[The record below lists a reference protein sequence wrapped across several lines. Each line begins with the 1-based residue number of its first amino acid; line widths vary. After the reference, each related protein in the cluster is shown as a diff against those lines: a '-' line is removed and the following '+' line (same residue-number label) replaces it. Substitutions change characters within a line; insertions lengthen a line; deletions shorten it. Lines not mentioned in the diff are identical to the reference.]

1 MHPSD
6 LAIADFT
13 YDLPDE
19 RIALYPLAQRD
30 ASKLLVYK
38 GGQISETIFTQLPN
52 QLPKNSFLVFNE
64 TRVISARLFFEN
76 RNNKRIE
83 IFCLEP
89 AEEIGTPYQGLERTA
104 SVRWKCMVGHLKSWK
119 EEVLELVAGDLK
131 LQAKKISREAALVEI
146 EFNWTP
152 EEYTFAQVLEICGQ
166 LPIPPYLNRATEE
179 SDNKQYQTVYSRKE
193 GSVAA
198 PTAGLHFT
206 SEVFKALEA
215 KNIQTAQLVLHV
227 GAGTFQPVKAE
238 KIADHQMHAEYI
250 EISRQLIERLLDQSD
265 EPVIAVGTTSLRS
278 LESLYWMGCKVVR
291 TANISI
297 EALEVQQWEAYSAEY
312 AEISKSQSLKALL
325 RWMRNHDIETLVCKT
340 RILIAPPY
348 ELKIAS
354 GIITNFHQPQST
366 LLLLIA
372 AVIGDN
378 WRKVYDYALA
388 HDFRFLSYG
397 DSSLLL
403 K

>member
-131 LQAKKISREAALVEI
+131 LQAKKIGREAALVEI

>member
-1 MHPSD
+1 MHPSE
-6 LAIADFT
+6 LAISDFN
-13 YDLPDE
+13 YNLPDE
-19 RIALYPLAQRD
+19 RIARYPLAQRD

-38 GGQISETIFTQLPN
+38 GGKISETVFTQLPK

-76 RNNKRIE
+76 RNKKRIE

-89 AEEIGTPYQGLERTA
+89 AEDIGTPYQGLERT
-104 SVRWKCMVGHLKSWK
+104 STVRWKCMVGHLKNWK
-119 EEVLELVAGDLK
+119 EEILALSSGDLH
-131 LQAKKISREAALVEI
+131 LQAKKMSREGALVEI

-152 EEYTFAQVLEICGQ
+152 VEYTFAQVLEICGQ

-179 SDNKQYQTVYSRKE
+179 GDRKQYQTVYGRKE

-206 SEVFKALEA
+206 ADVFKGLED
-215 KNIQTAQLVLHV
+215 KNIQIAQLVLHV
-227 GAGTFQPVKAE
+227 GAGTFQPVKSE

-250 EISRQLIERLLDQSD
+250 EVSYQLIERLLDTSE

-278 LESLYWMGCKVVR
+278 LETLYWMGCKVVR
-291 TANISI
+291 NTNISI
-297 EALEVQQWEAYSAEY
+297 EELEVQQWEAYSGDY
-312 AEISKSQSLKALL
+312 AGISKSQSLKALL
-325 RWMRNHDIETLVCKT
+325 RWMRNRDIETLVCKT

-348 ELKIAS
+348 DLKIAA

-378 WRKVYDYALA
+378 WRRVYDYALA

>member
-1 MHPSD
+1 MHPSE

-13 YDLPDE
+13 YDLPEE

-38 GGQISETIFTQLPN
+38 GGQISETVFSDLPN
-52 QLPKNSFLVFNE
+52 QLPQHSFLVFNE

-76 RNNKRIE
+76 RNKKRIE
-83 IFCLEP
+83 LFCLEP
-89 AEEIGTPYQGLERTA
+89 AEGLGTPYQGLERTGA
-104 SVRWKCMVGHLKSWK
+104 VRWKCMVGHLKSWK
-119 EEVLELVAGDLK
+119 EEILQLVAGDVQV
-131 LQAKKISREAALVEI
+131 QAKKIAREGALVDI
-146 EFNWTP
+146 EFSWTP
-152 EEYTFAQVLEICGQ
+152 AEYNFAQVLEICGQ

-179 SDNKQYQTVYSRKE
+179 SDTQQYQTVYSRKE

-206 SEVFKALEA
+206 SEVFKALEE
-215 KNIQTAQLVLHV
+215 KEIQVSQLVLHV

-238 KIADHQMHAEYI
+238 KIADHHMHAEYI
-250 EISRQLIERLLDQSD
+250 EVSRQLIKRLLDTA
-265 EPVIAVGTTSLRS
+265 EELVIAVGTTSLRS

-291 TANISI
+291 TTNISI
-297 EALEVQQWEAYSAEY
+297 EELEVQQWEAYSGDY
-312 AEISKSQSLKALL
+312 TGISKSQSLKALL
-325 RWMRNHDIETLVCKT
+325 RWMNEHDLETLVCKT

-348 ELKIAS
+348 DLKIAA

-372 AVIGDN
+372 AVIGNN
-378 WRKVYDYALA
+378 WRAVYDYALA